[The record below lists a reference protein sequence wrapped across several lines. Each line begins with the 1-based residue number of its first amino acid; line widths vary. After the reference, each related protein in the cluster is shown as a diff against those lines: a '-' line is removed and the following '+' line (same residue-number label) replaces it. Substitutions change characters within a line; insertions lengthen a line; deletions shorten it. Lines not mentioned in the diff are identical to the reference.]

1 MTVTLFAVL
10 HTIDLRSDI
19 SMQFTK
25 HFKISEHFE
34 FYRYCRFYDHFH
46 ILIEVFGPYFV
57 GSIFEPACSVRTL
70 TGR

>member
-1 MTVTLFAVL
+1 
-10 HTIDLRSDI
+10 
-19 SMQFTK
+19 MQFTK
-25 HFKISEHFE
+25 HLKISEHFE